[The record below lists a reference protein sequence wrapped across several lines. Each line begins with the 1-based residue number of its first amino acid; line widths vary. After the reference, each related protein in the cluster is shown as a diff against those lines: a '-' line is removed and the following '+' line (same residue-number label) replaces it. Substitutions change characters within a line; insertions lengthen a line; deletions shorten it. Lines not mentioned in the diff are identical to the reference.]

1 MFRFYKALT
10 LETQMDK
17 IKKEIVMRNILSI
30 ALIFILAVSVVAVA
44 GDKKVEIKVDGMTCD
59 GCVNKVKTT
68 LEKVDGVESAE
79 VSLKDNLAV
88 ILYDDSKTDETSLKK
103 AINTTGFKA
112 VNAKDAKRAKGADC
126 SGASAGCCGDKKS

>member
-1 MFRFYKALT
+1 
-10 LETQMDK
+10 MDK

-30 ALIFILAVSVVAVA
+30 ALVFVLAVSVVSVA

-68 LEKVDGVESAE
+68 LEKADGVKSAE
-79 VSLKDNLAV
+79 VSLKDHSAV
-88 ILYDDSKTDETSLKK
+88 ILYDDSKTDEASLKK
-103 AINTTGFKA
+103 TINTTGFKA
-112 VNAKDAKRAKGADC
+112 VDAKDANKAKGAGC